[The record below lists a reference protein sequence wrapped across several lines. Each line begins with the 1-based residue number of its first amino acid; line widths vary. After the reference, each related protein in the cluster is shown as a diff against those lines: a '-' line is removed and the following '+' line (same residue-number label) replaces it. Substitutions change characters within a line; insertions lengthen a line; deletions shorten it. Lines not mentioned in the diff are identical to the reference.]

1 VGWVGGPFSHITS
14 LNFVLVSL
22 PVFSGSKRP
31 QQTFFFPFFIFI
43 FPLFCFL
50 VVVGSSS
57 STPLNPRRSF
67 LDCE

>member
-31 QQTFFFPFFIFI
+31 QQTFFFPFFYFYFSSFLLPRRRRIF
-43 FPLFCFL
+43 FL
-50 VVVGSSS
+50 YTIK
-57 STPLNPRRSF
+57 STPVFSRL
-67 LDCE
+67 